1 MLIQTN
7 CILVTVYDHEPDY
20 EKLRAW
26 AGKRGQLLPLPHGMQ
41 GFVAVLTAPA
51 FKNFVA
57 EFDLVAR
64 DGDAISVTKSMI
76 KFAGTQKSV

>member
-20 EKLRAW
+20 EELRAW

-51 FKNFVA
+51 FKDFVA
-57 EFDLVAR
+57 EFDVVAR
-64 DGDAISVTKSMI
+64 DGDVILPSESRI
-76 KFAGTQKSV
+76 KFAGT